1 MVSMLQASLRAPAT
15 KIITPL
21 CRFLLRMGIGAN
33 TITVL
38 GSLGTIASS
47 IYFFGRGKLFIGT
60 IVITVL
66 VLTDL
71 LDGTLARLSPSGP
84 STWGA
89 VLDSTLDRI
98 GDAAV
103 LGSLLYWF
111 IEKNDDLIPVVIVAI
126 VASGLVSYIK
136 ARAESLDI
144 KCDGGFAERT
154 ERLIILLVA
163 TGFSGLGVPY
173 ILAIG
178 IWMLA
183 IAATATAGQRLWIV
197 YQETK

>member
-1 MVSMLQASLRAPAT
+1 
-15 KIITPL
+15 
-21 CRFLLRMGIGAN
+21 MGIGAN

-38 GSLGTIASS
+38 GSLGTIVSS

-111 IEKNDDLIPVVIVAI
+111 MKKNDDLIPVVIVAI

-178 IWMLA
+178 VWTLA
-183 IAATATAGQRLWIV
+183 IAATATAGQRMWIV